1 VAFHVA
7 AHATPARG
15 DGSVRGLAAGTQG
28 APDVAMTSIKRLVA
42 LCAVVGLVGCFL
54 PLASRH
60 GLSISFFT
68 LRRAPG
74 HALDVWAVVFGFLA
88 PLVAAASEARARTV
102 ALVATAGFGVVIWT
116 LGFGLLDIAFTSL
129 GGLAMTAGA
138 LAGIATTGLLWLAS
152 GAEKAA

>member
-1 VAFHVA
+1 
-7 AHATPARG
+7 
-15 DGSVRGLAAGTQG
+15 
-28 APDVAMTSIKRLVA
+28 MTSIKRLVA

-88 PLVAAASEARARTV
+88 PLVAASSAARARTV

-129 GGLAMTAGA
+129 GGMAMTAGA
-138 LAGIATTGLLWLAS
+138 LAGIATAGLAWLAAGGETS
-152 GAEKAA
+152 T